1 MKVKAMKLYEDD
13 IEGEFDSLK
22 IGDAL
27 AVKVNEMPEGVGN
40 DPDFGF
46 GELLDSPAAVEAAAA
61 VLAGRVKVVQQH
73 LVGQVSE
80 PHSFWPLLTVEV
92 GGSEFVVGKHV
103 SGVRV
108 TGGMLLPIREI
119 VERMQRKTGGTGTV
133 AWQAKLLAA
142 TGRLQGMADELRQ
155 VAEMEKFGAKAH
167 QLRRVSAEVASYVVA
182 GLPSTDE
189 GMAETAAKL
198 DQTTNEARRP
208 VRPMVTH
215 ADTPNGLRPLT
226 ADDIDLLN
234 VKELKSML
242 VHYGVPFKG
251 FLEKAEFVAAA
262 KQYLSEFD

>member
-1 MKVKAMKLYEDD
+1 
-13 IEGEFDSLK
+13 
-22 IGDAL
+22 
-27 AVKVNEMPEGVGN
+27 
-40 DPDFGF
+40 
-46 GELLDSPAAVEAAAA
+46 
-61 VLAGRVKVVQQH
+61 
-73 LVGQVSE
+73 
-80 PHSFWPLLTVEV
+80 
-92 GGSEFVVGKHV
+92 
-103 SGVRV
+103 
-108 TGGMLLPIREI
+108 
-119 VERMQRKTGGTGTV
+119 
-133 AWQAKLLAA
+133 
-142 TGRLQGMADELRQ
+142 MADELRQ

-182 GLPSTDE
+182 GLPATDE

-251 FLEKAEFVAAA
+251 FLEKAEFVAAIRRFREDRDLA
-262 KQYLSEFD
+262 LAHQVQEAELAGDGGETHDVDATWATDRLGLLGLDDIVHDVGAAAAQAHGCWCLLRGRKASQAMRGREASQAMRGSHVEWCFDDGTMWIPCSG